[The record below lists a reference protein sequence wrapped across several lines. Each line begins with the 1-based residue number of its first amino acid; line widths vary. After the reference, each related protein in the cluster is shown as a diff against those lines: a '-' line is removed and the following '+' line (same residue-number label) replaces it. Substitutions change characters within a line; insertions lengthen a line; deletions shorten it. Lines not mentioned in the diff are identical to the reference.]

1 MADTRKEVLQTQF
14 AALDAVPTPTR
25 RPDIASDWPD
35 RGFGDREDGSKKG
48 FGFMGMLKRP
58 NDENKSSEI
67 SIGVNIN
74 GKDVLIPSMVPTLT
88 KSQLNVLLSLPPG
101 TMPPRDIIQA
111 ASKFAQDR
119 ISKGLP
125 PFARVDEEGTYPVPT
140 E

>member
-1 MADTRKEVLQTQF
+1 MADTRKDVLQTQF

-35 RGFGDREDGSKKG
+35 RGYGLREDKTQKG
-48 FGFMGMLKRP
+48 KGFMGMIKRP
-58 NDENKSSEI
+58 NDKLKSSEI
-67 SIGVNIN
+67 SVGVNVD
-74 GKDVLIPSMVPTLT
+74 GKEVLIPSMVPTLT
-88 KSQLNVLLSLPPG
+88 KSQLDVLLSLPPG
-101 TMPPRDIIQA
+101 TVPPRDIIQA

>member
-1 MADTRKEVLQTQF
+1 MADTRKDVLQAQF
-14 AALDAVPTPTR
+14 AALGAVPTPTR

-35 RGFGDREDGSKKG
+35 RGYGLREDKTQKG
-48 FGFMGMLKRP
+48 KGFMGMIKRP
-58 NDENKSSEI
+58 NDKLESSEI
-67 SIGVNIN
+67 SVGVNID
-74 GKDVLIPSMVPTLT
+74 GKEVLIPSMVPTLT

-101 TMPPRDIIQA
+101 TVPPRDIIQA

>member
-1 MADTRKEVLQTQF
+1 MADTRKDVLQTQF

-35 RGFGDREDGSKKG
+35 RGYGLREDKTQKG
-48 FGFMGMLKRP
+48 KGFMGMIKRP
-58 NDENKSSEI
+58 NDKLKSSEI
-67 SIGVNIN
+67 SVGVNID
-74 GKDVLIPSMVPTLT
+74 GKEVLIPSMVPTLT
-88 KSQLNVLLSLPPG
+88 KSQLDVLLSLPPG
-101 TMPPRDIIQA
+101 TVPPRDIIQA